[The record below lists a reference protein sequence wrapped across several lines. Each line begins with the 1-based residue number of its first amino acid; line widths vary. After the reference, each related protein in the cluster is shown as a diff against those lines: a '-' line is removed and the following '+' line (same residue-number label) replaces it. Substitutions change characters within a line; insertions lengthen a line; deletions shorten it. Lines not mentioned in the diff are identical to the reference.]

1 MARDIAD
8 RKALG
13 SRLKAARNAVG
24 LTLAAAAIELSEQGI
39 PAIKQTVN
47 SWEKGVNVPDA
58 LVLKKLA
65 KLYNQSADALL
76 WENALSIEALQFA
89 AEYDAL
95 TETQKRTLRAI
106 WMAYVT
112 QGNDAATLPPPPLPK
127 RLTHSK
133 SET

>member
-1 MARDIAD
+1 MARDIED

-24 LTLAAAAIELSEQGI
+24 LTLVAAATALTDEGI
-39 PAIKQTVN
+39 PAIKQTVG

-95 TETQKRTLRAI
+95 NETQKRTLRAI
-106 WMAYVT
+106 WMAYIT
-112 QGNDAATLPPPPLPK
+112 QGSNGDGLPMPPVHSPLKAKEP
-127 RLTHSK
+127 HS
-133 SET
+133 

>member
-1 MARDIAD
+1 MARDIED
-8 RKALG
+8 RQALG

-24 LTLAAAAIELSEQGI
+24 LTLASTATALSEQGI
-39 PAIKQTVN
+39 PAIKQTVG

-65 KLYNQSADALL
+65 KLYQQSADALL
-76 WENALSIEALQFA
+76 WENSLSIEAMQFA
-89 AEYDAL
+89 AQYDAL

-112 QGNDAATLPPPPLPK
+112 QGNEGASLPASPRPHKLNQD
-127 RLTHSK
+127 
-133 SET
+133 

>member
-1 MARDIAD
+1 MARDIED
-8 RKALG
+8 RQSLG

-24 LTLAAAAIELSEQGI
+24 LTLVAAATALSEQGI
-39 PAIKQTVN
+39 PAIKQTVGA
-47 SWEKGVNVPDA
+47 WEKGVNVPDA

-95 TETQKRTLRAI
+95 NETQKRTLRAI
-106 WMAYVT
+106 WMAYIT
-112 QGNDAATLPPPPLPK
+112 QGNNGEGLPMPPVSQQAK
-127 RLTHSK
+127 SKESHS
-133 SET
+133 